1 MNTGMFIRKVRT
13 VAVVAAAGAS
23 LALAIASGAAAAN
36 PLPHYGKTGVAGYE
50 YTSNS
55 ALNNLSLVITPEATF
70 ANIGNVGKGGA
81 GGQFCDPNDG
91 YAAQLGLVATSP
103 TTESVDY
110 QAGQLGGCA
119 DFGVLQ
125 NPLQVNAA
133 LASIPLGDHVQI
145 WMSHHNVTVT
155 TTHPGHWVKRH
166 WAPGKWINGHWRKGY
181 WVRGHW
187 VKQFFTTSTATKILF
202 QAQDVTTGSEVFSK
216 TITAPGKEF
225 FDSTGVGVQQ
235 DTTGMSACAPP
246 HTNVWDLPNNSPLNG
261 VVGPPS
267 GAIDGTCNEV
277 VSFSDLFA
285 NGINLFHAA
294 SPGQEWVTSAGGI
307 TTNPVL
313 VGPGQISGP
322 RFSPGF
328 IIYAGNAT
336 V

>member
-55 ALNNLSLVITPEATF
+55 ALNNLSLVVTPGATF

-235 DTTGMSACAPP
+235 DTTGMSACTP
-246 HTNVWDLPNNSPLNG
+246 TNNNKNVYDLPNSSLLNQ
-261 VVGPPS
+261 S
-267 GAIDGTCNEV
+267 GTGTPGIDGTCNKV
-277 VSFSDLFA
+277 VSFSDLWA
-285 NGINLFHAA
+285 NGINLFLKA

-313 VGPGQISGP
+313 VGPGPLQGD
-322 RFSPGF
+322 GF
-328 IIYAGNAT
+328 TIWAGNAT
-336 V
+336 T

>member
-1 MNTGMFIRKVRT
+1 MFIRKVRT
-13 VAVVAAAGAS
+13 AAVVAAGGAS
-23 LALAIASGAAAAN
+23 LALAVASGASAAN

-50 YTSNS
+50 YTANH
-55 ALNNLSLVITPEATF
+55 ALNNLSLVVTPGATF

-81 GGQFCDPNDG
+81 GGQFCDPNNG
-91 YAAQLGLVATSP
+91 YAAQLGLVATSA

-110 QAGQLGGCA
+110 QAGFLGGCA

-125 NPLQVNAA
+125 NPLQVNTA
-133 LASIPLGDHVQI
+133 LTNIPLGDSVQI

-155 TTHPGHWVKRH
+155 TRHPGHWVKRH

-187 VKQFFTTSTATKILF
+187 VKQYFTTSTATKILF

-235 DTTGMSACAPP
+235 DTTGMSNCAPGHP
-246 HTNVWDLPNNSPLNG
+246 NDNVWDLPYGHPLEG
-261 VVGPPS
+261 VVGHPT
-267 GAIDGTCNEV
+267 GAIDGTCNQV

-285 NGINLFHAA
+285 NGINLFLHA

-313 VGPGQISGP
+313 VGPGPLVPQRGGSI
-322 RFSPGF
+322 GF
-328 IIYAGNAT
+328 TIWAGDAT
-336 V
+336 T